1 MTLDKKII
9 AITGAARGIGRAC
22 ALECAAQGA
31 DLALL
36 DVNEAVKETAEAV
49 MARGRRA
56 VWALVD
62 VSDVERVGEGVTKV
76 VGAVGP
82 IDALINNAGIVNNI
96 APLAKMAHAAWDK
109 EVAVN
114 LTGAFNMIRAVID
127 GMGERGWGRIVNVSS
142 AAARG
147 GLYNQVAYAST
158 KAGLLGLTATVALE
172 YGRKGVTCNAIL
184 PGLIAT
190 ENVVAMPQ
198 EFVERIASVTPIRRT
213 GKPEEVAQLVAF
225 LCSDAA
231 GFITGAE
238 IAIDGGLH
246 LNAVALGSRKELGVA
261 KAHVT

>member
-1 MTLDKKII
+1 MKLNKKII

-36 DVNEAVKETAEAV
+36 DVDEAVKETAGAV
-49 MARGRRA
+49 IARGRRA
-56 VWALVD
+56 AWALVD
-62 VSDVERVGEGVTKV
+62 VSDVERVREGVAKV
-76 VGAVGP
+76 VGALGP
-82 IDALINNAGIVNNI
+82 IDALVNNAGIVHNV

-109 EVAVN
+109 ELAVN

-147 GLYNQVAYAST
+147 GLYNQIGYAST

-172 YGRKGVTCNAIL
+172 YGRNGVTCNAIL

-190 ENVVAMPQ
+190 ENVLAMPQ
-198 EFVERIASVTPIRRT
+198 AIVDRITSLTPIRRT
-213 GKPEEVAQLVAF
+213 GTPEEVAELVAF

-238 IAIDGGLH
+238 ISIDGGAR
-246 LNAVALGSRKELGVA
+246 LNTMALVSRKELGV
-261 KAHVT
+261 

>member
-1 MTLDKKII
+1 MTLDKKIV

-31 DLALL
+31 DVALL
-36 DVNEAVKETAEAV
+36 DVSEAVKETAEAV

-56 VWALVD
+56 AWALVD
-62 VSDVERVGEGVTKV
+62 VSDVERVGEGVAKV
-76 VGAVGP
+76 VGALGP
-82 IDALINNAGIVNNI
+82 IDALINNAGIVHNI

-109 EVAVN
+109 ELAVN

-127 GMGERGWGRIVNVSS
+127 AMGERGWGRIVNVSS

-198 EFVERIASVTPIRRT
+198 EVVERITSVTPIRRT

-238 IAIDGGLH
+238 IAIDGGAR
-246 LNAVALGSRKELGVA
+246 LNLMALGSRKEQV
-261 KAHVT
+261 

>member
-1 MTLDKKII
+1 MMLDEKTI

-31 DLALL
+31 DVALL
-36 DVNEAVKETAEAV
+36 DVSEAVEETARAV
-49 MARGRRA
+49 MAHGRRA
-56 VWALVD
+56 AWALVD
-62 VSDVERVGEGVTKV
+62 VSDVGQVGEGVAKV
-76 VGAVGP
+76 VQALGP
-82 IDALINNAGIVNNI
+82 IDALVNNAAIVHNI
-96 APLAKMAHAAWDK
+96 APLAKMAHAAWEK
-109 EVAVN
+109 ELAVN

-147 GLYNQVAYAST
+147 GLFNQVAYASS
-158 KAGLLGLTATVALE
+158 KAGLLGLTANVALE

-190 ENVVAMPQ
+190 ENVMAMPQ
-198 EFVERIASVTPIRRT
+198 DIVERIASGTPIRRT

-238 IAIDGGLH
+238 IAIDGGAS
-246 LNAVALGSRKELGVA
+246 LNALAIGSRKELGIA
-261 KAHVT
+261 KA

>member
-9 AITGAARGIGRAC
+9 AVTGAARGIGRAC

-36 DVNEAVKETAEAV
+36 DLDEAVKETAEAV
-49 MARGRRA
+49 IARGRRA
-56 VWALVD
+56 AWALVD
-62 VSDVERVGEGVTKV
+62 VSDVDRVGVAVAKV
-76 VGAVGP
+76 ASELGP
-82 IDALINNAGIVNNI
+82 IDALVNNAAIVANI
-96 APLAKMAHAAWDK
+96 APLAKMAQAAWDK
-109 EVAVN
+109 ELAVN
-114 LTGAFNMIRAVID
+114 LTGAFNMIRAVIG

-142 AAARG
+142 AAGKG

-198 EFVERIASVTPIRRT
+198 DIVQGITSATPIRRT

-225 LCSDAA
+225 LCSDGA

-238 IAIDGGLH
+238 IAIDGGAH
-246 LNAVALGSRKELGVA
+246 LNLMALGSRKQLA
-261 KAHVT
+261 R

>member
-36 DVNEAVKETAEAV
+36 DVDEAVKETAAAV
-49 MARGRRA
+49 VARGRRA
-56 VWALVD
+56 AWALVD
-62 VSDVERVGEGVTKV
+62 VSDVERVREGVAKV
-76 VGAVGP
+76 VGALGP
-82 IDALINNAGIVNNI
+82 IDALVNNAGIVHNV
-96 APLAKMAHAAWDK
+96 APLAKMPHAAWDK
-109 EVAVN
+109 ELAVN

-142 AAARG
+142 VAARG
-147 GLYNQVAYAST
+147 GLFNQVAYAST
-158 KAGLLGLTATVALE
+158 KAGLLGLSANVALE
-172 YGRKGVTCNAIL
+172 YGRRGVTCNAIL

-198 EFVERIASVTPIRRT
+198 EIVERITSVTPIPRA

-238 IAIDGGLH
+238 IAIDGGAH
-246 LNAVALGSRKELGVA
+246 LNVMAIASRKEPGAA
-261 KAHVT
+261 KARV